1 MPTSYPNTLDFSN
14 IAHQRDTVDAFAVL
28 PAHILIT
35 HVLNSRNLPDPS
47 DLARLRAVS
56 REMRDAVAAT
66 GRDVYPLGALGAKKV
81 IELGDL
87 SALQLMHQH
96 DELDQ
101 RGDLDSGDEDYND
114 YDKYNDDTFSLC
126 TIAATEGQLEVLKW
140 LRENDFPWSERTC
153 NVAAQGGHLEVL
165 QWAHANGCPWDWE
178 TCRMA
183 ALRDHL
189 EILQWARANDCPWD
203 ATTCS
208 GAAEG
213 GHLKVLQWA
222 HANGCPWDERTCSA
236 VASSGHLEMLK
247 WARANGCPWDRTTRD
262 FASGH
267 ILEWAV
273 ANGVPEYF

>member
-165 QWAHANGCPWDWE
+165 QWAHANGCPWDEDTCSGAAEGGHLEVLQWAHANGCPWDWE

-222 HANGCPWDERTCSA
+222 HANGCPGDERT
-236 VASSGHLEMLK
+236 
-247 WARANGCPWDRTTRD
+247 
-262 FASGH
+262 
-267 ILEWAV
+267 
-273 ANGVPEYF
+273 